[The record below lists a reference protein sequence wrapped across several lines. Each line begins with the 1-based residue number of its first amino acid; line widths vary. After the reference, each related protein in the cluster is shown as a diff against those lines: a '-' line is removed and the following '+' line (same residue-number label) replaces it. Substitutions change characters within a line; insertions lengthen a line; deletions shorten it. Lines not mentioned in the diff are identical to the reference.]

1 MEWNEKVVELMQQ
14 KGINQKQLAKI
25 SGISESSLSRYIR
38 GEVMP
43 RMDIIVNVAKA
54 LQVETDYFLDEEEK
68 GQTAYN
74 AIATAIARKGNEL
87 SADEKNQLIALLL
100 RGDGNV

>member
-1 MEWNEKVVELMQQ
+1 MEWNEKVVVLMKQ
-14 KGINQKQLAKI
+14 KGINQKQLSKL

-38 GEVMP
+38 GEIMP

-54 LQVETDYFLDEEEK
+54 LQVETEYFLDENEK

-74 AIATAIARKGNEL
+74 AIATAIARKGGEL
-87 SADEKNQLIALLL
+87 TAEEKNKLIALIL
-100 RGDGNV
+100 GGPNNV

>member
-1 MEWNEKVVELMQQ
+1 MEWNEKVVVLMKQ
-14 KGINQKQLAKI
+14 KGINQKQLSKL

-38 GEVMP
+38 GEIMP

-54 LQVETDYFLDEEEK
+54 LQVETEFFLDENEK

-74 AIATAIARKGNEL
+74 AIATAIARKGGEL
-87 SADEKNQLIALLL
+87 TAEEKNKLIALIL
-100 RGDGNV
+100 GGPNNV

>member
-14 KGINQKQLAKI
+14 KGINQKQLSKI